1 MVVALHVTY
10 VRPRCRR
17 DELVSDAPATIGGD
31 VEHPALV
38 DRGRDGLAHG
48 AIAELGLVGPH
59 VEEQRGV
66 VRTREAGEGDV
77 LVRPRAL
84 PARGRPSADTID
96 LTARERRQRLRCARV

>member
-10 VRPRCRR
+10 VCPRCGR

-31 VEHPALV
+31 VEHPALIDSRH
-38 DRGRDGLAHG
+38 DRLTHG
-48 AIAELGLVGPH
+48 AIAELGLVRPH

-66 VRTREAGEGDV
+66 VGTREAVQGDV

-84 PARGRPSADTID
+84 RVGGRESADTVD
-96 LTARERRQRLRCARV
+96 LTARERR